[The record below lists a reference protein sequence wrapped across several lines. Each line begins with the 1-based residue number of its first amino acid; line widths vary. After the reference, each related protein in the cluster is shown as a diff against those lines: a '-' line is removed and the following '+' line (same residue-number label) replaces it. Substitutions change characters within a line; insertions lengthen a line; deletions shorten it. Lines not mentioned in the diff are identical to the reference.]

1 VRTGPI
7 LPRVLALT
15 FFASIGAAV
24 TWQGIFYVA
33 KALFKYTATQNLIVG
48 AALGFVYALAA
59 FYAASIT
66 DAVRAASA
74 RLTGARLST
83 RGIMVTILALS
94 AVISIVPKA
103 IPTQVGLWTF
113 GLVSVPLLGLFWPTV
128 ETYVSSGQRGRSL
141 NRAAGLWNMCWAF
154 ALLPGM
160 WVMAPLLTWHPTW
173 VIPTLAPMMLIAMA
187 IALTFPK
194 EPGSHGEASHEHTPA
209 QDALY
214 RRLLRVFRIC
224 LVISYLA
231 SSSLGPVVP
240 QLMASLDVPM
250 VWRTP
255 LQSVW
260 MLSRLLTFILLGVWH
275 GWHGKA
281 RYAPISVALFVV
293 GFTLAITATASF
305 GSVAQLTVGLVMMGI
320 GLGVTYAA
328 AIFYALEVGTTD
340 VDAGAR
346 HEASIGLGYT
356 LGPLLLLSAIELGLL
371 TIG

>member
-24 TWQGIFYVA
+24 TWNGIYYVA
-33 KALFKYTATQNLIVG
+33 KDLFHYSATTNLVM
-48 AALGFVYALAA
+48 AAVLGFVYALAA

-66 DAVRAASA
+66 DAARAVSA
-74 RLTGARLST
+74 RITGARMST

-103 IPTQVGLWTF
+103 IPTQVGLWAF

-128 ETYVSSGQRGRSL
+128 ETYVSSGQRGKSL

-160 WVMAPLLTWHPTW
+160 WALGPIRKFDPAW
-173 VIPTLAPMMLIAMA
+173 VIPCLAPMMLIAMG

-214 RRLLRVFRIC
+214 RRLLRMFRIC
-224 LVISYLA
+224 LVVSYLA
-231 SSSLGPVVP
+231 SASLAPVVP
-240 QLMASLDVPM
+240 QIMAALEVPKI
-250 VWRTP
+250 WQTP

-281 RYAPISVALFVV
+281 RYAPISVALFVI
-293 GFTLAITATASF
+293 GFSLAITANAPF
-305 GSVAQLTVGLVMMGI
+305 GTVAQLTIGLVMMGI

-340 VDAGAR
+340 VAAGAR

-356 LGPLLLLSAIELGLL
+356 LGPLLLLSAIEMGLL